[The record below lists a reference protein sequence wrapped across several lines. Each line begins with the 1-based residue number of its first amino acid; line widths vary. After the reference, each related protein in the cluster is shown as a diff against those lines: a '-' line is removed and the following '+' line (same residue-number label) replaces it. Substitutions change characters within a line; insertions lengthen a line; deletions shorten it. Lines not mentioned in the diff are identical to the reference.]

1 MALDR
6 PVKKDLAMSGEVT
19 PPMGCGRPHTSF
31 VPPNGGEK

>member
-19 PPMGCGRPHTSF
+19 PPDCPAVGMTASG
-31 VPPNGGEK
+31 

>member
-19 PPMGCGRPHTSF
+19 PGTRLWAWRVVASQPTPA
-31 VPPNGGEK
+31 